1 MTVSVSLWFHP
12 ILNKCYPLSS
22 TFLGLG
28 CLILVFRFVYELGVK
43 QKDLVFYQAKAN
55 MCLCGLWNGVYSKL
69 ACSLFS
75 RLTCFLQ
82 SMLLNFVVFICSIFI
97 NTVCTYIYH
106 TGQLGL
112 GPCHLNRVG
121 HCFHAKI
128 FGPTHVVISVQV
140 LWSYI
145 WIWDQI
151 QQILIVIW
159 A

>member
-1 MTVSVSLWFHP
+1 MVKTVSVSLWSHP
-12 ILNKCYPLSS
+12 ILKQMLSFIFRHLMAWLVYLDLFMSMESNKKTC
-22 TFLGLG
+22 F
-28 CLILVFRFVYELGVK
+28 
-43 QKDLVFYQAKAN
+43 FYQAKEN
-55 MCLCGLWNGVYSKL
+55 HVHVHSKL